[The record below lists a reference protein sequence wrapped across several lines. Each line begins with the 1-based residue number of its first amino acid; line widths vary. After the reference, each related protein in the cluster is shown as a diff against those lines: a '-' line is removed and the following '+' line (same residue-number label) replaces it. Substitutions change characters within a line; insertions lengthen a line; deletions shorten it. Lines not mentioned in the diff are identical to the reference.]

1 MTNTVS
7 TDQIIHC
14 DAHTYGAHTDT
25 QIVPRSSGRPR
36 HVLTAS
42 VPLSAPEDTPFL
54 PPPPQRSCNLSPSKL
69 QSCSALCGT
78 APPTMHGARAT
89 CRRQPRTAVEL
100 AEVTRQQSTT
110 GTSRMSCEDIMRLP
124 AWHAAAI
131 GELAR
136 SMPQLLAIELWQLPA
151 VSTRGQWAS
160 LVMRLRSLALRIS
173 HNGSRRPT
181 SRKLPST
188 GCFSRCTAETLLRAS
203 KTYLSLRQLSC
214 RPSYLATH

>member
-1 MTNTVS
+1 M
-7 TDQIIHC
+7 
-14 DAHTYGAHTDT
+14 
-25 QIVPRSSGRPR
+25 
-36 HVLTAS
+36 LTAS

-78 APPTMHGARAT
+78 APPTMHSARAT

-136 SMPQLLAIELWQLPA
+136 SMPQLLAIELAARIHAHARSVGLAGHEAPLAGAQDQP
-151 VSTRGQWAS
+151 Q
-160 LVMRLRSLALRIS
+160 RLQEAHLSQAALDGVLFQV
-173 HNGSRRPT
+173 HG
-181 SRKLPST
+181 
-188 GCFSRCTAETLLRAS
+188 
-203 KTYLSLRQLSC
+203 
-214 RPSYLATH
+214 

>member
-36 HVLTAS
+36 HVLAAS
-42 VPLSAPEDTPFL
+42 FPLSAPEDTPFL
-54 PPPPQRSCNLSPSKL
+54 QPPPQRSCNLSPSKL

-100 AEVTRQQSTT
+100 AVLTRHQSTT
-110 GTSRMSCEDIMRLP
+110 CTSRRSCADIMRLP

-136 SMPQLLAIELWQLPA
+136 SMPQLLTIELAARIHAHARSVGLAGHEAPLAGAQDQP
-151 VSTRGQWAS
+151 Q
-160 LVMRLRSLALRIS
+160 RLQEAHLSQAALD
-173 HNGSRRPT
+173 GV
-181 SRKLPST
+181 
-188 GCFSRCTAETLLRAS
+188 LL
-203 KTYLSLRQLSC
+203 
-214 RPSYLATH
+214 